1 MKIVYNRCP
10 MARKKNGFV
19 ELRSLKDQVYHYL
32 REEFARGALAPG
44 AQIEMIT
51 LSGKLG
57 ISRTP
62 LRDAL
67 IRLEGEGFVTISSR
81 RGVFVNSLTL
91 ENVREI
97 YQVLGGLEGAAV
109 MTSQPF
115 WKPQHTRKMEE
126 LNQKME
132 EALGRDDFEGY
143 HHNNLL
149 FHGVYL
155 TLAKNPLLLNLVE
168 NLKKRLYDF
177 PRPPVWLKDWE
188 SASVKEH
195 SSLVELLGEGRFE
208 EGARHLRE
216 VHWGFP
222 YQEANIRRYYG
233 YLWKE
238 LH

>member
-1 MKIVYNRCP
+1 
-10 MARKKNGFV
+10 MARIKNGFV
-19 ELRSLKDQVYHYL
+19 ERRSLKDQVYDYL
-32 REEFARGALAPG
+32 REEFARGRLAPG
-44 AQIEMIT
+44 AQIEMLS

-81 RGVFVNSLTL
+81 RGVFVNSLTR

-109 MTSQPF
+109 MASHSF

-126 LNQKME
+126 LNRKME

-143 HHNNLL
+143 HHNNIL

-155 TLAKNPLLLNLVE
+155 ALAKNPLLLNLVQ

-216 VHWGFP
+216 IHWGFS

-233 YLWKE
+233 YLWE
-238 LH
+238 DS

>member
-1 MKIVYNRCP
+1 
-10 MARKKNGFV
+10 MARIKNGFV
-19 ELRSLKDQVYHYL
+19 ERRSLKDQVYDYL
-32 REEFARGALAPG
+32 REEFARGGLAPG
-44 AQIEMIT
+44 AQIEMLS

-81 RGVFVNSLTL
+81 RGVFVNSLTR

-109 MTSQPF
+109 MASHSF

-126 LNQKME
+126 LNRKME

-155 TLAKNPLLLNLVE
+155 ALAKNPLLLNLVQ

-216 VHWGFP
+216 IHWGFS

-233 YLWKE
+233 YLWE
-238 LH
+238 DS